1 MTQWTISFLQR
12 FRQFFQECELLGAN
26 AEHRNQINSYSKTF
40 ICSPVLFLKLLEISL
55 LKTVSRRF

>member
-40 ICSPVLFLKLLEISL
+40 FCSPGAFPEITRNKPLKNC
-55 LKTVSRRF
+55 F